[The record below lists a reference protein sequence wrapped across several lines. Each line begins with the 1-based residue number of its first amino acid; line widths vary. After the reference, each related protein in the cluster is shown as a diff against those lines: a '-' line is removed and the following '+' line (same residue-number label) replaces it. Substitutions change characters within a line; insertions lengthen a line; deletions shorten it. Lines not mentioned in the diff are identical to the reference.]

1 MTTATSNS
9 HQTLVMQR
17 LASLLTLQQR
27 LRAASDVTA
36 IARILVN
43 DTRHLFEY
51 RVAAFYR
58 QSRILAVS
66 GLPEPVTEAPF
77 TQWLRAVCRHLE
89 KQVSEEPAM
98 VAAEDLPQ
106 SLRQDWSSFLPEAGL
121 WLPVKSNTGEWQGGL
136 FLAAVE
142 PWKPEQTSVLAH
154 LAEAAAHAIHALQV
168 RPKVPLTHLKKKK
181 LSIIVAVLIAAAMF
195 IPVPESALA
204 PAEIVAY
211 DMEVVRSPLDGVI
224 GELLVKPNQKVA
236 AGEQL
241 ARLDDRS
248 LKARLDVA
256 KQALEIAGAEYR
268 RGQQAATGY
277 REVTTPMPV
286 LKARI
291 AQNAAEVAY
300 LESQLAR
307 VDIRAKHDGV
317 VVLNDPDVLKGKPV
331 RLGERLLAVAA
342 PESAEIQFW
351 LPVEESLPL
360 PDQAPVSLFLNV
372 APDKAL
378 SGHVRYI
385 NYQAEVSPEGIFAF
399 RGRALLQPEENLPRL
414 GWRGTARISGEN
426 VSLFYYLFRRPFA
439 AARQWLGL

>member
-27 LRAASDVTA
+27 LRAAIDVTA

-51 RVAAFYR
+51 RMAAFYR

-89 KQVSEEPAM
+89 KQVSEEPA
-98 VAAEDLPQ
+98 VVTAKDLPQ
-106 SLRQDWSSFLPEAGL
+106 SLQQDWSSFLPEAGL
-121 WLPVKSNTGEWQGGL
+121 WLPVKSNTGESQGGL

-154 LAEAAAHAIHALQV
+154 LAEAAAHAIHGLQV

-195 IPVPESALA
+195 LQVPQSALA

-372 APDKAL
+372 APDEAL
-378 SGHVRYI
+378 NGHVRYI

-399 RGRALLQPEENLPRL
+399 RGRASLQLQDNLPRL

>member
-1 MTTATSNS
+1 
-9 HQTLVMQR
+9 MQR

-27 LRAASDVTA
+27 LRAAIDVTA

-51 RVAAFYR
+51 RMAAFYR

-89 KQVSEEPAM
+89 KQVSEEPA
-98 VAAEDLPQ
+98 VVTAKDLPQ
-106 SLRQDWSSFLPEAGL
+106 SLQQDWSSFLPEAGL
-121 WLPVKSNTGEWQGGL
+121 WLPVKSNTGESQGGL

-154 LAEAAAHAIHALQV
+154 LAEAAAHAIHGLQV

-195 IPVPESALA
+195 LQVPQSALA

-372 APDKAL
+372 APDEAL
-378 SGHVRYI
+378 NGHVRYI

-399 RGRALLQPEENLPRL
+399 RGRASLQLQDNLPRL

>member
-1 MTTATSNS
+1 MTT
-9 HQTLVMQR
+9 R
-17 LASLLTLQQR
+17 
-27 LRAASDVTA
+27 
-36 IARILVN
+36 
-43 DTRHLFEY
+43 
-51 RVAAFYR
+51 
-58 QSRILAVS
+58 
-66 GLPEPVTEAPF
+66 
-77 TQWLRAVCRHLE
+77 
-89 KQVSEEPAM
+89 
-98 VAAEDLPQ
+98 
-106 SLRQDWSSFLPEAGL
+106 
-121 WLPVKSNTGEWQGGL
+121 TGEWQGGL
-136 FLAAVE
+136 FLAAVK
-142 PWKPEQTSVLAH
+142 PWQTEQVSVLAH
-154 LAEAAAHAIHALQV
+154 LAEASAHAIHALAVQ
-168 RPKVPLTHLKKKK
+168 PKVPLSRLKGRK
-181 LSIIVAVLIAAAMF
+181 LSFIVALVVMVALF
-195 IPVPESALA
+195 IPVPQSALA

-224 GELLVKPNQKVA
+224 GELLVKPNQKVI
-236 AGEQL
+236 AGELL

-256 KQALEIAGAEYR
+256 RQALEIAGAEYR

-378 SGHVRYI
+378 NGNVRYI

-399 RGRALLQPEENLPRL
+399 RGRASLALQDNLPRL
-414 GWRGTARISGEN
+414 GWRGTARISGEH

-439 AARQWLGL
+439 AARQWIGI